1 MSWSAKFLKMRGP
14 NKVGSGPGTVITLSG
29 GSGTLASKVAEVV
42 GQQFGYRV
50 YLPEMFAGINGV
62 GSRHRAQ
69 HHAEFTPDSGLGHL
83 YDSFLEHCRVSD
95 TPQRRARFA
104 LLGSVAL
111 EGNCII
117 VGDDVHALLA
127 PCVALSIQCV
137 ASNDTRMHRVARMRG
152 ISSLEAERVL
162 REEDVRRRRDVTW
175 WIGEA
180 RSDAT
185 SFDLTISTDTF
196 AVDQAAA
203 IAVRTYRGMQ
213 GSKRGM
219 PVKMLGRP
227 KSQFEQL
234 MNAAM
239 WVKAK

>member
-1 MSWSAKFLKMRGP
+1 MVGKISQDERTKQGGF
-14 NKVGSGPGTVITLSG
+14 GSGDRDYTVY

-196 AVDQAAA
+196 AVDQLPCVP
-203 IAVRTYRGMQ
+203 ISMRLLCVPIEGCKGQ
-213 GSKRGM
+213 NEGC
-219 PVKMLGRP
+219 P
-227 KSQFEQL
+227 
-234 MNAAM
+234 
-239 WVKAK
+239 